1 MLKGP
6 RYTESELMARLKFT
20 VGLSLA
26 FTLTGIVFVV
36 LYSLIFVTQPMQ
48 QSPNDAK
55 FFELITPIATF
66 LTGILSGIMLGKS
79 EDKKSEEKA
88 PEAPKA
94 EETKPEDLLPEPVK
108 EMVEEVE
115 DHIA

>member
-1 MLKGP
+1 MFKGP
-6 RYTESELMARLKFT
+6 RYTESELMARLKFV
-20 VGLSLA
+20 VGLTLA
-26 FTLTGIVFVV
+26 ATLTGIVFVV
-36 LYSLIFVTQPMQ
+36 LYSLIFVTQPMT

-79 EDKKSEEKA
+79 EKSEAPEAKA

-94 EETKPEDLLPEPVK
+94 EDLLPEPVK
-108 EMVEEVE
+108 ELVEEVE